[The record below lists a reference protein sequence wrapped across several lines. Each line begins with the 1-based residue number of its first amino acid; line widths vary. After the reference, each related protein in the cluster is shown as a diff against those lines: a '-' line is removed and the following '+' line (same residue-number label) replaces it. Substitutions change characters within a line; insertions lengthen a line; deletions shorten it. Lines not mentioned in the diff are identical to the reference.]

1 MNGNDSFEER
11 LRRVPRREIPSGWR
25 RGILRAA
32 QPRDAAPPAWFRAL
46 FWPHPAAWAG
56 VAAAWF
62 LVLYLNVAAGDAA
75 PAIAAREMPAPSPQM
90 QAMLREQGRLLG
102 ELTGADDGP
111 PAEKAPHLPQPRSQ
125 RRENFAC
132 V

>member
-11 LRRVPRREIPSGWR
+11 MRRVPRREIPSEWR
-25 RGILRAA
+25 REILGAA
-32 QPRDAAPPAWFRAL
+32 RPRDTGAPTWIGAL

-56 VAAAWF
+56 VAAAWL
-62 LVLYLNVAAGDAA
+62 LVLYLNVAARDS
-75 PAIAAREMPAPSPQM
+75 APSPQM

-102 ELTGADDGP
+102 ELTGGPEERP
-111 PAEKAPHLPQPRSQ
+111 PAQKTPSLPQPRSQ
-125 RRENFAC
+125 RREDFAC